1 VSPEKATR
9 SQDTAPLPDHSQE
22 ISAAQSQVQLFGTAH
37 PPPNPEARSGAGRPG
52 WFISSR
58 IVFQTMGKVPLSQTW
73 DSPLHRPKL
82 EKGGWGRPWG
92 RKLSGRPVDQRNP
105 PQTRKVGEEGS
116 KAILG
121 PDSPTAPYWT
131 AAPTLSARA
140 QVTEHL
146 STSACSMP
154 GTTTQREGT
163 WSQGCI
169 QATQH
174 RLQRR
179 QTLSRAA
186 LQVPC
191 LIRPRRRR
199 SVQSVRLHCGER
211 EGSQVTSEAPR

>member
-1 VSPEKATR
+1 MSPEKATG
-9 SQDTAPLPDHSQE
+9 SQETAPLPDHSQE

-37 PPPNPEARSGAGRPG
+37 PPPNPEARSGVGRPG

-82 EKGGWGRPWG
+82 EQGGWGRPWG

-131 AAPTLSARA
+131 LAPTQHKGSSYRALVNKRLFHARHHGPA
-140 QVTEHL
+140 GGRGAKAAHRPL
-146 STSACSMP
+146 STVSSGDRHLA
-154 GTTTQREGT
+154 
-163 WSQGCI
+163 
-169 QATQH
+169 
-174 RLQRR
+174 R
-179 QTLSRAA
+179 QLCKYPA
-186 LQVPC
+186 
-191 LIRPRRRR
+191 
-199 SVQSVRLHCGER
+199 
-211 EGSQVTSEAPR
+211 